1 MTVCKKIVGLVLSG
15 LLSFGNAQTAA
26 LTDSPA
32 PEGAAQARVEPA
44 AALLG
49 LVKQQ
54 TSAAEKA
61 SDFCSIGTGTRIPK
75 GSIVVVV
82 RHVSCVS
89 RYGASLNKQFLEVL
103 YAGQTRLVHVDSV
116 HMTDADTKQL
126 GLLQPAQIEASMDD
140 WRRTS
145 LLARSRELQEAIK
158 ALDATRKHGIA
169 VLDSSVYDVSEH
181 TEGTGFRISVYN
193 PTKKAIK
200 YVTVSLVGLNAVGDP
215 VRGPLRNT
223 TAATLRGIGPI
234 APDDSAS
241 YSKDYMWMT
250 DIVEDF
256 RISSIKVEYMDGSSK
271 TVTNLKGA
279 SLSEEAR
286 QVLESASD

>member
-1 MTVCKKIVGLVLSG
+1 MTLYKKIVGLVLSG
-15 LLSFGNAQTAA
+15 LLSFGNAQTAPLA
-26 LTDSPA
+26 DSPA

-44 AALLG
+44 TALLG
-49 LVKQQ
+49 LIKQQ

-61 SDFCSIGTGTRIPK
+61 SDFCSVDTGARIPK

-103 YAGQTRLVHVDSV
+103 YAGQPRLVRIDSV

-169 VLDSSVYDVSEH
+169 VLDSGVYDVSEH

-223 TAATLRGIGPI
+223 TIATLRGIGPI
-234 APDDSAS
+234 DPDDSAS

-271 TVTNLKGA
+271 TVTNLKGV

>member
-1 MTVCKKIVGLVLSG
+1 MPLYKKIVGLVLSG
-15 LLSFGNAQTAA
+15 LLSFGNAQTAPLA
-26 LTDSPA
+26 DSPA

-44 AALLG
+44 TALLG

-61 SDFCSIGTGTRIPK
+61 SDFCSIHTGKRIPK

-89 RYGASLNKQFLEVL
+89 RYGASLNKQFLEVI

-116 HMTDADTKQL
+116 HMNDADTKQL
-126 GLLQPAQIEASMDD
+126 GSLQPAQIEASLDD

-145 LLARSRELQEAIK
+145 LLARSSELQEAIK

-169 VLDSSVYDVSEH
+169 VLDSSIYDVSAH

-223 TAATLRGIGPI
+223 TIATLRGIGPI
-234 APDDSAS
+234 DPDDSAS